1 MNSAPRTKSANRDQL
16 IFDVID
22 YDKLIPESHRARTI
36 VSFVEKLNLE
46 TFYSQIKAREGIA
59 GRSAIDP
66 KLLLSL
72 WLYAT
77 LEGIGSAR
85 LLEKLCERD
94 CAFRWICGG
103 VLINYHTLSD
113 FRANSAI
120 GLDQLLTD
128 IVSTLIL
135 SGIATIKTIAQD
147 GTKKAASASMK
158 SFKTR
163 KQLGKLKKAVELQVK
178 ALRSELEK
186 DSSASQTRAEARRQQ
201 DILKREKRIAKALS
215 ELPKVEATK
224 EAAKKKVKKGT
235 KISEAKVS
243 LSDPEAR
250 IMKFADGS
258 TDAGYN
264 AQVAYDPESHIVVS
278 VDMTNQGND
287 KNLLKPMV
295 ENIESRYEGQ
305 VERVLVDTGYPTHQ
319 DIIDLAER
327 ENPILVYSPLPK
339 KKENVKPESER
350 KRKLREEN
358 YAEPVK
364 AFNRR
369 MKNRASQKIYKRR
382 SRIETFNGILH
393 NRMTTGFHV
402 RGKAK
407 AKSELLLHVIGHN
420 IMQSNKLTKK
430 AA

>member
-1 MNSAPRTKSANRDQL
+1 MKDARVKTGNRTQL

-22 YDKLIPESHRARTI
+22 YDKLIPVDHRARTI

-46 TFYSQIKAREGIA
+46 TFYQQIKAREGTA

-66 KLLLSL
+66 RLLLSL

-94 CAFRWICGG
+94 YAYRWICGG
-103 VLINYHTLSD
+103 ILINYHTLSD
-113 FRANSAI
+113 FRSNSANE
-120 GLDQLLTD
+120 LDELLTD

-135 SGIATIKTIAQD
+135 SGIASIKTIAQD
-147 GTKKAASASMK
+147 GTKKAASASLK

-163 KQLGKLKKAVELQVK
+163 KQLGKLKKAVGYQVK
-178 ALRSELEK
+178 ALRSELEQ
-186 DSSASQTRAEARRQQ
+186 DSLASQTRVEVRHKQE
-201 DILKREKRIAKALS
+201 ILKREKKIAKALS

-224 EAAKKKVKKGT
+224 EAAKKKVKTGA
-235 KISEAKVS
+235 KISKAKVS

-250 IMKFADGS
+250 IMRFADGS

-278 VDMTNQGND
+278 VEMTNQGND
-287 KNLLKPMV
+287 RNLLKPMV
-295 ENIESRYEGQ
+295 ENIESRYQGQ
-305 VERVLVDTGYPTHQ
+305 IERILVDTGYPSHQ
-319 DIIDLAER
+319 DIIDLAEK
-327 ENPILVYSPLPK
+327 ENPTLVYSPLLK
-339 KKENVKPESER
+339 KKENIKLESKR
-350 KRKLREEN
+350 KRKLKEKN

-364 AFNRR
+364 AFIRR
-369 MKNRASQKIYKRR
+369 MENRASQKIYKHR

-393 NRMTTGFHV
+393 NRMPTGFHV
-402 RGKAK
+402 RGITKV
-407 AKSELLLHVIGHN
+407 KSELLLQVISHN
-420 IMQSNKLTKK
+420 IMQNNRLTKK